1 MPNSEYKTDQCKIWY
16 KNALAI
22 TEGSSTPAYAFTSY
36 GAEPETSYAMNSVF
50 VHTPVVLTLD
60 ATPTGLVN
68 QSVNGSA
75 SSQTLVS
82 LGKDLVVS
90 YSATAEHK
98 GATGYKYRDYSEYSD
113 GKVYLVFPFEILYNG
128 TYYEANTKLAV
139 TYDREH
145 PENNKIVV
153 TVPTWTKTGDATI
166 KAFMYASNAITEDQR
181 QHVGIG
187 GNYHTTE
194 YVAVGQKY
202 VTVLGN
208 VFDFEV
214 YDVSDYPLW
223 HDVFRQT
230 NSLLFKTGSDL
241 VTYKVGQRNWLTE
254 SNNQKAEY
262 TLPLMEGSH
271 PTNKNEGT
279 LGTGYAFRFRLKTT
293 GSMYDDNDSIK
304 ITPRFYYVPKDG
316 SSRQEV
322 DLYYNGT
329 VDGQKA
335 ALVKVGSN
343 LDKKAIKSLT
353 VGDEYLGIPDS
364 ELAGTAKL
372 LGTSSQSLK
381 AKTVESYTFSSITL
395 PSALRTFV
403 GDNTVP
409 AGAHVTADEL
419 QKSVQEWY
427 GEYYLPSKLYA
438 CAKGFDVKGYAD
450 SHGLNFDEEF
460 WLKDGYI
467 VVNFT
472 IETVD
477 DGELALS
484 YNAGYPETVN
494 MFKREGAV
502 LNKAAS
508 NGTVYDLAYGD
519 VVFYDRSK
527 AAEDDYRSS
536 GTH

>member
-1 MPNSEYKTDQCKIWY
+1 
-16 KNALAI
+16 
-22 TEGSSTPAYAFTSY
+22 
-36 GAEPETSYAMNSVF
+36 
-50 VHTPVVLTLD
+50 
-60 ATPTGLVN
+60 
-68 QSVNGSA
+68 
-75 SSQTLVS
+75 
-82 LGKDLVVS
+82 
-90 YSATAEHK
+90 
-98 GATGYKYRDYSEYSD
+98 
-113 GKVYLVFPFEILYNG
+113 
-128 TYYEANTKLAV
+128 
-139 TYDREH
+139 
-145 PENNKIVV
+145 
-153 TVPTWTKTGDATI
+153 
-166 KAFMYASNAITEDQR
+166 
-181 QHVGIG
+181 
-187 GNYHTTE
+187 
-194 YVAVGQKY
+194 
-202 VTVLGN
+202 
-208 VFDFEV
+208 
-214 YDVSDYPLW
+214 
-223 HDVFRQT
+223 
-230 NSLLFKTGSDL
+230 
-241 VTYKVGQRNWLTE
+241 
-254 SNNQKAEY
+254 
-262 TLPLMEGSH
+262 
-271 PTNKNEGT
+271 
-279 LGTGYAFRFRLKTT
+279 
-293 GSMYDDNDSIK
+293 MYDDKDSIK
-304 ITPRFYYVPKDG
+304 ITPRFYYVTKDG

-335 ALVKVGSN
+335 ALVKVGSK

-364 ELAGTAKL
+364 ELADTAKL

-409 AGAHVTADEL
+409 AGAHVTADDL

-472 IETVD
+472 LETGD